1 MLQLRN
7 VELRRGTRRLLED
20 ADLTVYPGQKLGL
33 VGANGCGKSSLF
45 ALIMGELHPDAGE
58 VLVPAGWEIAHVA
71 QQTPSGDQPAIE
83 LVMDGDR
90 ELRQVQHDLAVAEA
104 AGDGLRQGELHAR
117 LEAIGGYTAESR
129 AARLL
134 HGLGFSPGEER
145 RPVDSWSGGW
155 RMRLGLARTLMCR
168 SDLLLLD
175 EPTNHLDLD
184 AVIWLESWLRAY
196 PGTLILISHD
206 RDFLDAIVRQ
216 VAHIEQG
223 RLNYYTG
230 NYTAFEALRAERLSQ
245 RQAAFVRQQQEI
257 ARIQGFVERF
267 RAKATKAR
275 QAQSRLK
282 ALERMEHIAP
292 AHVDS
297 PFHFAFRA
305 PPSLPR
311 PLLTLEG
318 GRAGYG
324 ERLVLDRIKLDLV
337 PGDRVG
343 LLGPNGAGKSTLI
356 KVLAGRLPLLA
367 GEQRQAQGL
376 RIGYFAQHQMDQL
389 RPDESPLKHL
399 QRLAPE
405 ATEQVLRD
413 YLGGFDFAGDKA
425 LEPVAPFSG
434 GEKAR
439 LALALVIW
447 GRPNLLLLDEPT
459 NHLDLEMREALSEA
473 LQDYEGALVVV
484 SHDRHLLRV
493 TVDQLLLVDGGR
505 EAPFDG
511 DLDDYPA
518 WLLRRQSRLE
528 QAAAEIASGGAGGAA
543 GGSGPR
549 GTDLAER
556 GGGTGLPGGI
566 GGTAVTGQL
575 NGMGG
580 AGGLSP
586 RSGGGPAGTG
596 QTAGPGANL
605 QIATPVP
612 DNSAAARKD
621 QRRLEA
627 EERKRLQPLRQRLQQ
642 LETQLDRLATRRAA
656 LETELADP
664 TLYESEGKS
673 RLLKLLGDKQQLD
686 AELEEAEMAWLEA
699 SEALEAF

>member
-7 VELRRGTRRLLED
+7 VELRRGTRLLLEG
-20 ADLTVYPGQKLGL
+20 ADLTVYPGQKVGL

-45 ALIMGELHPDAGE
+45 ALIKGELHPDAGE

-90 ELRQVQHDLAVAEA
+90 ELRQVEHELAAAEA

-282 ALERMEHIAP
+282 ALERMERIAP

-297 PFHFAFRA
+297 PFHFSFRA

-405 ATEQVLRD
+405 ATEQMLRD

-439 LALALVIW
+439 LAMALVIW

-505 EAPFDG
+505 VAPFDG

-528 QAAAEIASGGAGGAA
+528 QAAAEVAPGGARDKAGVMMGGTPGEAA
-543 GGSGPR
+543 GG
-549 GTDLAER
+549 TA
-556 GGGTGLPGGI
+556 GGTS
-566 GGTAVTGQL
+566 GGT
-575 NGMGG
+575 
-580 AGGLSP
+580 SP
-586 RSGGGPAGTG
+586 HSADPLTPA
-596 QTAGPGANL
+596 
-605 QIATPVP
+605 ATP

-621 QRRLEA
+621 QRRMEA
-627 EERKRLQPLRQRLQQ
+627 EERKRTQPLRQCLQK
-642 LETQLDRLATRRAA
+642 LEAQLDRLATRRAT
-656 LETELADP
+656 LEAELAAP
-664 TLYESEGKS
+664 ALYEAEGKP
-673 RLLKLLGDKQQLD
+673 RLLKLLADKQQLD
-686 AELEEAEMAWLEA
+686 AEQEAAETAWLEA
-699 SEALEAF
+699 SEALEIASSG

>member
-7 VELRRGTRRLLED
+7 VELRRGTRLLLED
-20 ADLTVYPGQKLGL
+20 ADLTVYPSQKVGL

-45 ALIMGELHPDAGE
+45 ALIKGELHPDAGE

-90 ELRQVQHDLAVAEA
+90 ELRQVQRDLAAAEA

-223 RLNYYTG
+223 RLNHYTG
-230 NYTAFEALRAERLSQ
+230 NYTAFEALRAERLGQ
-245 RQAAFVRQQQEI
+245 RQAAFTRQQQEI

-282 ALERMEHIAP
+282 ALERMERIAP

-297 PFHFAFRA
+297 PFHFAFRT

-311 PLLTLEG
+311 PLLVLEG

-324 ERLVLDRIKLDLV
+324 ERLVLDKVKLDLV

-356 KVLAGRLPLLA
+356 KVLAGQLPLLA
-367 GEQRQAQGL
+367 GEQRLAQGL
-376 RIGYFAQHQMDQL
+376 RVGYFAQHQMDQL
-389 RPDESPLKHL
+389 RPDDSPLKHL

-405 ATEQVLRD
+405 ATEQGLRD

-473 LQDYEGALVVV
+473 LQEYEGALVVV
-484 SHDRHLLRV
+484 SHDRHLLRT
-493 TVDQLLLVDGGR
+493 TVDQLLLVDAGR
-505 EAPFDG
+505 VAPFDG

-518 WLLRRQSRLE
+518 WLLRRQTRLE
-528 QAAAEIASGGAGGAA
+528 AANGDLVPGGVA

-549 GTDLAER
+549 GADRSGLTRKAQGAGAAKGN
-556 GGGTGLPGGI
+556 GGGTGEGSDL
-566 GGTAVTGQL
+566 
-575 NGMGG
+575 G
-580 AGGLSP
+580 A
-586 RSGGGPAGTG
+586 GPAGEGLGTHP
-596 QTAGPGANL
+596 GPARPSAAPG
-605 QIATPVP
+605 P

-621 QRRLEA
+621 QRRQEA
-627 EERKRLQPLRQRLQQ
+627 EERKRLQPLRQRLQK
-642 LETQLDRLATRRAA
+642 LEAEMDRLATRRAT
-656 LETELADP
+656 LEVELAAP
-664 TLYESEGKS
+664 ALYEMEGKA
-673 RLLKLLGDKQQLD
+673 RLLKLLADKQQLD
-686 AELEEAEMAWLEA
+686 AEQETVETAWLEV
-699 SEALEAF
+699 SEALESASGG

>member
-1 MLQLRN
+1 MLQLRRID
-7 VELRRGTRRLLED
+7 LRRGTRLLLEA
-20 ADLTVYPGQKLGL
+20 ADLCVYPGQKVGL

-45 ALIMGELHPDAGE
+45 ALIQGELHPDAGE
-58 VLVPAGWEIAHVA
+58 VLVPPGWEIAHVA

-90 ELRQVQHDLAVAEA
+90 ELRQVQRELLAAEV

-134 HGLGFSPGEER
+134 HGLGFNPGEER
-145 RPVDSWSGGW
+145 RPVSSWSGGW

-168 SDLLLLD
+168 SDLMLLD

-184 AVIWLESWLRAY
+184 AVIWLETWLRNY
-196 PGTLILISHD
+196 PGTLLLISHD
-206 RDFLDAIVRQ
+206 RDFLDTIVRQ
-216 VAHIEQG
+216 IAHIEQG
-223 RLNYYTG
+223 QLNFYTG
-230 NYTAFEALRAERLSQ
+230 NYSAFEALRAERLSQ

-257 ARIQGFVERF
+257 SRIQGFVERF

-275 QAQSRLK
+275 QAQSRIK
-282 ALERMEHIAP
+282 ALERMERIAP

-311 PLLTLEG
+311 PLLTLDE

-324 ERLVLDRIKLDLV
+324 DRIILDKVRLSLE
-337 PGDRVG
+337 PGDRIG

-356 KVLAGRLPLLA
+356 KVLAGQLPLA
-367 GEQRQAQGL
+367 SGHQGQAQGL

-389 RPDESPLKHL
+389 RPDDSPLRHL

-405 ATEQVLRD
+405 ATEQALRS

-459 NHLDLEMREALSEA
+459 NHLDLEMREALGEA

-493 TVDQLLLVDGGR
+493 TVDQLLLVDAGR
-505 EAPFDG
+505 VAPFDG
-511 DLDDYPA
+511 DLDDYPT
-518 WLLRRQSRLE
+518 WLLRRQTR
-528 QAAAEIASGGAGGAA
+528 AEAVE
-543 GGSGPR
+543 GSG
-549 GTDLAER
+549 D
-556 GGGTGLPGGI
+556 GGGREE
-566 GGTAVTGQL
+566 TAD
-575 NGMGG
+575 
-580 AGGLSP
+580 
-586 RSGGGPAGTG
+586 PA
-596 QTAGPGANL
+596 
-605 QIATPVP
+605 ATLAPET
-612 DNSAAARKD
+612 AAARKD
-621 QRRLEA
+621 QRRQEA
-627 EERKRLQPLRQRLQQ
+627 EERKRLQPLRQRLQK
-642 LETQLDRLATRRAA
+642 LEAQLDQLAARRAT
-656 LETELADP
+656 LEGELADP
-664 TLYESEGKS
+664 GLYEAEGKP
-673 RLLKLLGDKQQLD
+673 RLLKLLADKQRLD
-686 AELEEAEMAWLEA
+686 AELEEVEANWLIT
-699 SEALEAF
+699 SEELEGALGS

>member
-1 MLQLRN
+1 MPLRSATA
-7 VELRRGTRRLLED
+7 RRAHQPPGPGRRHL
-20 ADLTVYPGQKLGL
+20 
-33 VGANGCGKSSLF
+33 
-45 ALIMGELHPDAGE
+45 AG
-58 VLVPAGWEIAHVA
+58 VL
-71 QQTPSGDQPAIE
+71 
-83 LVMDGDR
+83 
-90 ELRQVQHDLAVAEA
+90 A
-104 AGDGLRQGELHAR
+104 AGLSRHAD
-117 LEAIGGYTAESR
+117 
-129 AARLL
+129 
-134 HGLGFSPGEER
+134 P
-145 RPVDSWSGGW
+145 
-155 RMRLGLARTLMCR
+155 
-168 SDLLLLD
+168 DL
-175 EPTNHLDLD
+175 
-184 AVIWLESWLRAY
+184 
-196 PGTLILISHD
+196 HD